1 MSIAVFTDSAANIP
15 AAKIEE
21 LNIHVIP
28 CSYELGG
35 KIVKCP
41 SAPEDFDGHGFYD
54 MLRAKT
60 EVRTSMTNS
69 HDIAGAFAGKRHRL
83 YKHFLRHQRNVQC
96 RASGCRGAAR

>member
-69 HDIAGAFAGKRHRL
+69 HEIAESFET
-83 YKHFLRHQRNVQC
+83 
-96 RASGCRGAAR
+96 